1 MSGKADVLEAL
12 AAVFVLAVVYV
23 LVKPGS
29 LAPRFI
35 AAAGEGLANIVN
47 YAVHG

>member
-1 MSGKADVLEAL
+1 VKAGAL
-12 AAVFVLAVVYV
+12 DAVAAVFVLAVVYV

-29 LAPRFI
+29 LAPKFI
-35 AAAGEGLANIVN
+35 GALGEALHQIVN

>member
-1 MSGKADVLEAL
+1 MSKAQALDVI
-12 AAVFVLAVVYV
+12 AAIFVLAVVYL

-29 LAPRFI
+29 LAPKFI
-35 AAAGEGLANIVN
+35 GAVGQGLQNIVT